1 MKTIGRRCFFRNLL
15 TGGVLAGTGA
25 AQVLQ
30 PQAMQAA
37 TQDSGNTQFSSR
49 RMDEMTSR
57 EIESYLKSG
66 GDLVLI
72 PFGPISGHGA
82 LIPVGMH
89 GHWAHALSLLIADRA
104 NGLVFPVTHCCFA
117 GATRTFRG
125 TVSFTYEEQ
134 VMVLKRI
141 ASTLNKQGF
150 RRTVLVG
157 GTNPEDTAGMIAARE
172 LFDETE
178 KPVFFIS
185 ARRAFDLPE
194 AQELWRGYPGSFDEQ
209 QIDLAS
215 LRILGRERPI
225 PLENWSREIKTSK
238 EADQPAEIAPDV
250 TAMRKW
256 GAVGWRYFEE
266 KNHGNQGN
274 AGIMLN
280 GRSDIDIAV
289 DVLRKSADVIV
300 PALASFEHYSK
311 WLEQHPVQ
319 YISATERLQEK

>member
-1 MKTIGRRCFFRNLL
+1 MKTIERRCFFRNLM
-15 TGGVLAGTGA
+15 TGSVIAGASA
-25 AQVLQ
+25 ARAVQ
-30 PQAMQAA
+30 PAVQN
-37 TQDSGNTQFSSR
+37 SGNIPFPAR

-57 EIESYLKSG
+57 EIEFYLKSG

-89 GHWAHALSLLIADRA
+89 GHWAHALSLLIAERA
-104 NGLVFPVTHCCFA
+104 DGLVFPVTHCCFA

-125 TVSFTYEEQ
+125 TVSFTHEEQ

-172 LFDETE
+172 LFDEAE
-178 KPVFFIS
+178 KPIFFIS
-185 ARRAFDLPE
+185 ARRALDLPE
-194 AQELWRGYPGSFDEQ
+194 VQELWRGYPGNFDEQ

-225 PLENWSREIKTSK
+225 PLENWSKEIKAAD
-238 EADQPAEIAPDV
+238 EPDQPAEIAPDV

-256 GAVGWRYFEE
+256 GAVGFRYFEE
-266 KNHGNQGN
+266 KNHGNHGN
-274 AGIMLN
+274 AGLIFN

-289 DVLRKSADVIV
+289 DVLRKSADLIV

-311 WLEQHPVQ
+311 WLEQHPAQ
-319 YISATERLQEK
+319 YISPTERLQEK

>member
-1 MKTIGRRCFFRNLL
+1 MKTTGRRCFFRNLL
-15 TGGVLAGTGA
+15 TGSVIAGASAARA
-25 AQVLQ
+25 AQ
-30 PQAMQAA
+30 PAA
-37 TQDSGNTQFSSR
+37 QNSGHIPFPGR

-57 EIESYLKSG
+57 EIEFYLKSG

-89 GHWAHALSLLIADRA
+89 GHWAHALSLLIAERA
-104 NGLVFPVTHCCFA
+104 NGLVFPPTYCCFA

-125 TVSFTYEEQ
+125 TVSFTYQEQ

-178 KPVFFIS
+178 KPIFFIS

-194 AQELWRGYPGSFDEQ
+194 VQELWRGYPGNFDEQ

-225 PLENWSREIKTSK
+225 PLENWAKEIKNAD
-238 EADQPAEIAPDV
+238 EPDQPAEIAPDV

-266 KNHGNQGN
+266 KNHGNHGN
-274 AGIMLN
+274 AGIVLN
-280 GRSDIDIAV
+280 GRSDVDIAV
-289 DVLRKSADVIV
+289 DVLRKSADLIV

>member
-1 MKTIGRRCFFRNLL
+1 MRTIGRRYFFRNIL
-15 TGGVLAGTGA
+15 TGSVIAGTGA
-25 AQVLQ
+25 AQVAQ
-30 PQAMQAA
+30 PAPQASNA
-37 TQDSGNTQFSSR
+37 TQFSSR

-57 EIESYLKSG
+57 EIEFYLKDG

-89 GHWAHALSLLIADRA
+89 GHWAHALSLLIAEKA

-134 VMVLKRI
+134 ITVLKRI

-178 KPVFFIS
+178 KPIFFIS

-194 AQELWRGYPGSFDEQ
+194 VQELWRGYPGSFEEQ

-225 PLENWSREIKTSK
+225 PLADWSREIKSAN

-250 TAMRKW
+250 NAMRRW
-256 GAVGWRYFEE
+256 GIVGWRYFEE
-266 KNHGNQGN
+266 RNHGNHGN
-274 AGIMLN
+274 AGITFN

-300 PALASFEHYSK
+300 PALANFEHYSK
-311 WLEQHPVQ
+311 WLEQHPMQ
-319 YISATERLQEK
+319 YISPTDRLQEK

>member
-1 MKTIGRRCFFRNLL
+1 MKTIGRRFFFRSLL

-25 AQVLQ
+25 ARAAQSA
-30 PQAMQAA
+30 PQN
-37 TQDSGNTQFSSR
+37 SGNTRSPSR

-57 EIESYLKSG
+57 EIEFYLKSG

-82 LIPVGMH
+82 LITVGMH
-89 GHWAHALSLLIADRA
+89 AHWAHALSLLIAERA
-104 NGLVFPVTHCCFA
+104 DGLVFPVTHCCFA

-125 TVSFTYEEQ
+125 TVSFTYQEQ

-178 KPVFFIS
+178 KPVFFVS

-194 AQELWRGYPGSFDEQ
+194 VQELWRGYPGSFEEQ
-209 QIDLAS
+209 QIDLAA

-225 PLENWSREIKTSK
+225 PMEKWSKEIKTDK
-238 EADQPAEIAPDV
+238 DADQPDEIAPDV
-250 TAMRKW
+250 NAMRKW

-266 KNHGNQGN
+266 KNHGNHGN
-274 AGIMLN
+274 AGIIFN

-311 WLEQHPVQ
+311 WLEQHPMQ
-319 YISATERLQEK
+319 YISPTERLQEK